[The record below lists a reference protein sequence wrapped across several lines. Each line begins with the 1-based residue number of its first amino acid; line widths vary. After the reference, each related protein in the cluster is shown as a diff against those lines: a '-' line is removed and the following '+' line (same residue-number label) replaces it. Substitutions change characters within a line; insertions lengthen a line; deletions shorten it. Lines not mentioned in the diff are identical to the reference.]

1 MQPKA
6 ITVRELYSRFSANED
21 LASLEEIYLCG
32 WIRTNRD
39 SGSIGFI
46 AMNDGTCFK
55 NIQIVYGDALAN
67 HEEVAHLL
75 TGATIGVRGKIVL
88 TPEMKQPFEL
98 HATSVEVLG
107 TCSSDYPLQKKR
119 HSFEYLR
126 EEAYLRPR
134 TNTFNAL
141 FRLRSVLALGVH
153 EFFQDK
159 GFVYVH
165 TPEITGNDAEGA
177 GQVFSVATMDDE
189 GKLNDTDF
197 FGKRASLTVS
207 GQLHVEAFAMA
218 FRDVYTFGPTFRA
231 EKSNTTRHA
240 SEFWMIEPEIAFA
253 DLEDNM
259 DLMEE
264 CIKYLIRYAM
274 EKCPDEMAF
283 FDKMIAPG
291 LFDKLRRVLETPFT
305 RMEYT
310 EGIRILQEAV
320 KKGHKFENSDIVWGM
335 DLQSEH
341 ERYLTEEVV
350 KGPMFLIN
358 YPKEIKAFYMREND
372 DGKTVAACD
381 CLVPGEGEI
390 IGGSQREER
399 YEILERKMSEVGNKQ
414 GLEWYLNLRKWGG
427 CIHSGFGIGFDRLI
441 MYITGVGNIRD
452 TEPYPRTSS
461 QLKY

>member
-6 ITVRELYSRFSANED
+6 ITIRELYARHSQGED
-21 LASLEEIYLCG
+21 LSALPPVLLEG

-46 AMNDGTCFK
+46 SLNDGTCFK
-55 NIQIVYGDALAN
+55 NLQVVYNDKLEGHD
-67 HEEVAHLL
+67 VVSHLL
-75 TGATIGVRGKIVL
+75 TGAAISVYGKIVL
-88 TPEMKQPFEL
+88 TPEMKQPFEI
-98 HATSVEVLG
+98 HAEKVEVLG
-107 TCSSDYPLQKKR
+107 DCSADYPLQKKR
-119 HSFEYLR
+119 HTFEYLR
-126 EEAYLRPR
+126 DEAYLRPR
-134 TNTFNAL
+134 TNTFAAV
-141 FRLRSVLALGVH
+141 FRVRSVLALGIH
-153 EFFQDK
+153 EFFQGK

-177 GQVFSVATMDDE
+177 GQVFTLMTPDAE
-189 GKLNDTDF
+189 GKLSDTEF
-197 FGKRASLTVS
+197 FGRRASMTVS

-253 DLEDNM
+253 DLEDDM

-264 CIKYLIRYAM
+264 CIKFCVRYVM
-274 EKCPDEMAF
+274 DKCPDEMAF
-283 FDKMIAPG
+283 FNERIAPG
-291 LFDKLRRVLETPFT
+291 LFDKLNAVLEKPFR

-310 EGIRILQEAV
+310 EGIQILQDAV
-320 KKGHKFENSDIVWGM
+320 KAGHKFENPKIEWGM

-350 KGPMFLIN
+350 KGPVFLIN

-399 YEILERKMSEVGNKQ
+399 YEILEKKMEAIGNKE

-427 CIHSGFGIGFDRLI
+427 CIHSGFGIGFDRLL
-441 MYITGVGNIRD
+441 MYLTGISNIRD